1 MTAVVVVVDA
11 VDDSSNF
18 RGSSFEI
25 TVVVDEDVG
34 KRLLLLLLTLWGRSR
49 WERRKIDRVTAW
61 RSGRVSGYRIV

>member
-34 KRLLLLLLTLWGRSR
+34 KRLLLLLTLWGRSR